1 MYCDKIEIQTKKLAE
16 AKGDSDKD
24 LTSQL
29 VDENESICD
38 TALECVMNL
47 KEFTVTVSMT
57 KEKKAA
63 TKEKYGFDQIVYLQ
77 KQMNSIVA
85 DKMKQQNE
93 ILEKT

>member
-1 MYCDKIEIQTKKLAE
+1 MFTDETEVIIKCNSCIERLQLYCDKIEIQTKKLAE

-57 KEKKAA
+57 KEKKVA
-63 TKEKYGFDQIVYLQ
+63 TKKNTV
-77 KQMNSIVA
+77 SI
-85 DKMKQQNE
+85 K
-93 ILEKT
+93 